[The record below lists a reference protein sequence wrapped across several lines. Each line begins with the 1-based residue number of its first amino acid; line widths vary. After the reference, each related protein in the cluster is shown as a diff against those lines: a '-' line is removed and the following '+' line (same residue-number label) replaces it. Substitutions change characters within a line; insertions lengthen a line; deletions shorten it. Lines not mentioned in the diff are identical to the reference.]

1 MVDSDGKR
9 TNILNPSLCIQPFSH
24 AIIIIIIQPTTNRT
38 LSRKAS
44 KSRPNSGQHLV
55 SDNDVVELAQLLAL
69 NPTVET
75 LNLSSLTSLFLPR
88 NQLGE
93 HSGVAIGEAL
103 RNNTSLMSLD
113 LQVNDCGGVGEVAI
127 AKH

>member
-1 MVDSDGKR
+1 MYVVQKR
-9 TNILNPSLCIQPFSH
+9 GFRNKQE
-24 AIIIIIIQPTTNRT
+24 R
-38 LSRKAS
+38 
-44 KSRPNSGQHLV
+44 GQHLV

-69 NPTVET
+69 NSTAET

-93 HSGVAIGEAL
+93 RSGVAIGEAL